1 MLELDEFLILEFEKL
16 LSSPAPKGRQKEQ
29 IIQDFLEVH
38 TELIPFTN
46 RLNHHLHF
54 RMILSKF
61 PLGTELTTDYVY
73 ITKSSD
79 RWRITLVELETP
91 DKLIF
96 TSNMQA
102 ATPTAEFNAALNQ
115 VRSWQVFIEDHKQE
129 VIRKL
134 DPLLRPLV
142 MRNNPIEFNYQL
154 IIGRSDNKNISEA
167 RKRLLKKLSDES
179 KIEILTYD
187 SLINWYKNDHKF
199 RKHILSLSGT
209 GFKFKY
215 MHFEP
220 TQILAYVG
228 PDFLFL
234 TTEEIDELRSA
245 GYEIDKWSKGELLIA
260 NIKYTKSTLETELSD
275 EIVFKFPQKK

>member
-1 MLELDEFLILEFEKL
+1 MQELDNSLILEFENL
-16 LSSPAPKGRQKEQ
+16 LSLPAPKGRQKEQ
-29 IIQDFLEVH
+29 VIQDFLETH

-91 DKLIF
+91 DKSIF
-96 TSNMQA
+96 TNNMHA
-102 ATPTAEFNAALNQ
+102 ATPSAEFSAALNQ
-115 VRSWQVFIEDHKQE
+115 VRNWQIFIDDHKQE
-129 VIRKL
+129 VVRKL

-167 RKRLLKKLSDES
+167 RKKLINKLNSES
-179 KIEILTYD
+179 NIEILTYD
-187 SLINWYKNDHKF
+187 SLINWYKNDQKF
-199 RKHILSLSGT
+199 KKNILSLAGF

-220 TQILAYVG
+220 AQIFAHVG

-234 TTEEIDELRSA
+234 TAEEKSELRSA
-245 GYEIDKWSKGELLIA
+245 GYEIDKWSEGELLIA
-260 NIKYTKSTLETELSD
+260 NIKYARSTLEKEMSD
-275 EIVFKFPQKK
+275 EATLKMLNKK